1 MAMVKTADMDVT
13 DLSAAQAEEELARL
27 AQEIARHDLAY
38 HQDDAPVISD
48 ADYDALKQRNAAIE
62 ARFPELKR
70 ADSPSETVGA
80 APAPR
85 FAKHRHARP
94 MLSLDNAFQPEE
106 VAEFRA
112 RVRRFLSLDEAE
124 TVAVTAEPKIDGLSA
139 SLRYE
144 RGRLQVG
151 ATRGDGAEGEVIT
164 DNLKTLG
171 DIPVRLAGTAPDIVE
186 IRGEVYMDK
195 DDFAALNQ
203 RQEAAGKPRFAN
215 PRNAAAGSVR
225 QLDARITAARPLR
238 FFAYGWGEMSEL
250 PADTQWAMLQ
260 QIAAWGLPINPLTQR
275 CETLEEM
282 LAHYARIEE
291 QRAQLGYDIDGVV
304 YKIDRLD
311 WQRRL
316 GQVSRAPRWAIAHKF
331 PAEKAQTIVKA
342 VDIQVGRTGA
352 LTPVA
357 RLEPVTVGGVV
368 VSNATLHNYDE
379 VARLGLKIGDTVRIQ
394 RAGDV
399 IPQVLEVIADKRP
412 ADAQT
417 IEVPTRCP
425 RCGSEAV
432 REGSDVI
439 LRCSGGLVCPA
450 QRVERLKHF
459 VSRDALDIDGMGAK
473 QVEAFAD
480 KGLIETPADIFTL
493 EERNDQIRLQTWS
506 GWGRTSARN
515 LFAAIAERRTVP
527 FDRFVF
533 ALGIRHVGR
542 TTAALLGRAYG
553 SFSALY
559 QAMQQP
565 DAQAMLTGIDGIGPV
580 VAEAITDFFAEAHN
594 RAVVDALLEH
604 VTVEPLAV
612 QQAEGSPIAG
622 KTIVFTGSL
631 ETLSRAEAKAQAEAL
646 GAKVAGSVSKK
657 TDLVVA
663 GPGAGSKLKKAE
675 DLGVRVLTE
684 ADWAALVAPVL

>member
-1 MAMVKTADMDVT
+1 MVKTADMDVT

-480 KGLIETPADIFTL
+480 KGLIGTPADIFTL